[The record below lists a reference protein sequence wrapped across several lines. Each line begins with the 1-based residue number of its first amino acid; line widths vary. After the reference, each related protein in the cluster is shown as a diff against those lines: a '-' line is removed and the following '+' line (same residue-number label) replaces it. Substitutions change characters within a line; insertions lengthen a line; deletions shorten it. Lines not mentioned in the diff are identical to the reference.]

1 MRPAARPTASG
12 RAPRAHGREGTGK
25 SPAAGAVRSP
35 GPAGPRVPACG
46 TVGCRRLSGAQWF
59 RLHGRRERQ
68 SSLSELCGDGGV
80 RGRRSAQSPAP
91 QTPTELATAAGTA
104 GRARAGAGGGQRS
117 SGHEGRAGGAG
128 LCQEP
133 QRADCEGT
141 PSAQRAQG
149 KRGDALARSGDRAR
163 VGDSFLSGDVRERNS
178 RTARSR

>member
-1 MRPAARPTASG
+1 MFPPVELWGAAASLG
-12 RAPRAHGREGTGK
+12 RSGFASTDGENVRARCRSCAGTEGCGVGARCRAPRRGRPQNWPPLLAPRGE
-25 SPAAGAVRSP
+25 PAP
-35 GPAGPRVPACG
+35 GPE
-46 TVGCRRLSGAQWF
+46 GA
-59 RLHGRRERQ
+59 
-68 SSLSELCGDGGV
+68 
-80 RGRRSAQSPAP
+80 
-91 QTPTELATAAGTA
+91 
-104 GRARAGAGGGQRS
+104 

>member
-46 TVGCRRLSGAQWF
+46 TVGCRCLSGAQWF

-68 SSLSELCGDGGV
+68 SSLSELCGVDARRRAPRHRRPQNWPPLLAP
-80 RGRRSAQSPAP
+80 RGEPAP
-91 QTPTELATAAGTA
+91 GPE
-104 GRARAGAGGGQRS
+104 GA